1 MSVGKTGSGGWA
13 LATAAALAI
22 VAALAPA
29 PAGAGIV
36 TSRTAGSAT
45 PAPDSTRAQAG
56 VAAAADSAARSAADS
71 TRAMGAVTPVPERSP
86 LVDDL
91 WVVRTSLL
99 SPADIPRIIAAAES
113 MGVHGLLV
121 QVVGRGDAYYR
132 SDLLPRAEA
141 LPGSRDSGLDFDPL
155 GDLLAR
161 AHAAGLQVH
170 AWVNCLLVWS
180 APQRPSDPRHVV
192 NAHPEWI
199 ARGRDGR
206 RLSEYRARERRRLG
220 LEGVFLAPAHPGVRT
235 WLAQVAKE
243 IVERYPVDGVHL
255 DYIRQPGVPIGFDP
269 TTRARFALESGVDP
283 RRMALIPAGRRAEV
297 AAQWASFQR
306 AQVTATVREVRDS
319 IERTRPGVALSA
331 AVLADTLAARN
342 VHAQPWTEWVREGL
356 LDRAYA
362 MCYAPTVQTVMDQL
376 VGYSTEFSA
385 RGRVV
390 PGIAVYNT
398 SPALAAAK
406 ILGARALGFPR
417 LALYS
422 YDSLEQSSGYWPE
435 LRGRLEAAAENGR
448 P

>member
-1 MSVGKTGSGGWA
+1 MSVGRMCPGRWVI
-13 LATAAALAI
+13 ATAAMLAI
-22 VAALAPA
+22 AVALAPA

-36 TSRTAGSAT
+36 TSRAAADARTDTIRASDASRTAAE
-45 PAPDSTRAQAG
+45 DG
-56 VAAAADSAARSAADS
+56 VRTAADSARAAGPGS
-71 TRAMGAVTPVPERSP
+71 IVAAPPERSP

-99 SPADIPRIIAAAES
+99 SPADIPRIITAAES

-141 LPGSRDSGLDFDPL
+141 LPGSRDASFDPL
-155 GDLLAR
+155 GDLLTR

-199 ARGRDGR
+199 ARTRDGR
-206 RLSEYRARERRRLG
+206 KLSEYRARERRRLG

-235 WLAQVAKE
+235 WLARVVKE

-255 DYIRQPGVPIGFDP
+255 DYIRQPGVPVGFDP

-283 RRMALIPAGRRAEV
+283 RRIALVPAGRRAEV
-297 AAQWASFQR
+297 NSEWASFQR

-376 VGYSTEFSA
+376 VGYSAEFGA
-385 RGRVV
+385 LGRVV

-406 ILGARALGFPR
+406 ILGARSLGFPR

-422 YDSLEQSSGYWPE
+422 YDSLEQSSGYWHE
-435 LRGRLEAAAENGR
+435 LRGRLEAAAQNGR